1 MEAEKKYAETYGGKV
16 GGILP
21 LLGMIAAIVVL
32 CFTGMSSLRNFWGAG
47 FMAMVIYLQM

>member
-21 LLGMIAAIVVL
+21 LLGMIAAIEIGKDVL
-32 CFTGMSSLRNFWGAG
+32 RLGHSLSSALPE
-47 FMAMVIYLQM
+47 